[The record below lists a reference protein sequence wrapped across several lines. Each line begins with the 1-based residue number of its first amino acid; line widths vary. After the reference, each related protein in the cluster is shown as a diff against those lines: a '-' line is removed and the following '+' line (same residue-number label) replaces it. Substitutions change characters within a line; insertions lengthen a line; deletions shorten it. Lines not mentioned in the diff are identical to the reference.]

1 MIAPRTLAP
10 LLCTIAAGCMPQ
22 VRPAAVARPDPIV
35 RQLVSLAA
43 SRIQRCYQ
51 APRLPRASRLIET
64 TLAVRYAPD
73 GTLATL
79 PEVLVQRGVTDGN
92 RGDAERMAEAARAA
106 VVRCTPL
113 NLPAEHYHD
122 GWDMFQV
129 TFSPKAVA

>member
-1 MIAPRTLAP
+1 MIAPRAIAP
-10 LLCTIAAGCMPQ
+10 LLCTIAAGCMPA
-22 VRPAAVARPDPIV
+22 VRPAAAARPDPVV
-35 RQLVSLAA
+35 RQLISQAA

-73 GTLATL
+73 GSLATL
-79 PEVLVQRGVTDGN
+79 PEVVVQRNVTDAN

-106 VVRCTPL
+106 VIRCAPL
-113 NLPAEHYHD
+113 NLPAERYQG
-122 GWDMFQV
+122 GWDMFQL